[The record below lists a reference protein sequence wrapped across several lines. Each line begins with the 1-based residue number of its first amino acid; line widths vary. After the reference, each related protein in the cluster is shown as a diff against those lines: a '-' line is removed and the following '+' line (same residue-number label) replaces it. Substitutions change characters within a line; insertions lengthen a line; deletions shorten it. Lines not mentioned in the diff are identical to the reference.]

1 MGSLHSV
8 CPRAQNYECS
18 LWGNAAA
25 PRTGFE
31 FQITF
36 QELQLL
42 QGALVR
48 VGWKLLAHFRR
59 LLVSC
64 TISRSQSLDFSA
76 TFSFFSHEQIL
87 CDPAL
92 QYILTDLK

>member
-8 CPRAQNYECS
+8 CPHAQNYECS

-25 PRTGFE
+25 PHTGFE

-42 QGALVR
+42 QGALVK
-48 VGWKLLAHFRR
+48 VGWKVLARFRR

-64 TISRSQSLDFSA
+64 INLCHLKIPELRFLSYIFL
-76 TFSFFSHEQIL
+76 SFL
-87 CDPAL
+87 
-92 QYILTDLK
+92 